1 MSISAIKYPSINAKL
16 KGMYA
21 KRLKDDDLQDLAKQ
35 NNLKSAVAILKN
47 KSSSLNVLSE
57 DADREQIEKVLNGE
71 IIYDIEKIVKYLDK
85 NDTQIFNLLI
95 SKYEIRCIKKAIK
108 LLYSKNEYD
117 ENIKIWT
124 NTIFTDLKGLESI
137 KSIDEF
143 FKIINNTKYKK
154 ILKKYF
160 ENKDTEY
167 SIFEI
172 ENELDKMYLK
182 SIYNSAGNNK
192 NLKKM
197 IGAKIDFTN
206 FNSSDRLEKETY
218 QESDGIKIDKDK
230 INNKVLKFENDDGE
244 LCFTYLDDDG
254 SYFDEIVSGAWY
266 DENGAPLAKMPPL
279 NLWRKGHL
287 WTGDLNDF
295 HFVNPKGFTMD
306 QLKRTNPSDDMEGDL
321 YAIILKNITK
331 EQGDDN
337 MIYYGEDYYTGEEV
351 MFRGKYSKIL
361 NGDNVLI
368 IGQFIGL
375 TEDDSPELD
384 VWRVELC
391 NDRF

>member
-1 MSISAIKYPSINAKL
+1 MPISAIKYPSINAKL

-21 KRLKDDDLQDLAKQ
+21 KRLKNDDLQDLAKQ

-47 KSSSLNVLSE
+47 KSSSLKVLSE
-57 DADREQIEKVLNGE
+57 DADREEIEKVLNGE

-95 SKYEIRCIKKAIK
+95 SKYEIRCIKRAIK

-143 FKIINNTKYKK
+143 LKIINNTKYKK

-206 FNSSDRLEKETY
+206 ILWIYRMKKYYNFSEDKIEKSIIDINYALKKNQILSLVKAKNIEELNEILKKTVYSNIATDDIYELECNMKKY
-218 QESDGIKIDKDK
+218 LHGLYIKNFKSNLLSINCIYSYLNLVELENKDIISIIEAVRYGIDKEK
-230 INNKVLKFENDDGE
+230 LLKKLIN
-244 LCFTYLDDDG
+244 
-254 SYFDEIVSGAWY
+254 
-266 DENGAPLAKMPPL
+266 
-279 NLWRKGHL
+279 
-287 WTGDLNDF
+287 
-295 HFVNPKGFTMD
+295 
-306 QLKRTNPSDDMEGDL
+306 
-321 YAIILKNITK
+321 
-331 EQGDDN
+331 
-337 MIYYGEDYYTGEEV
+337 
-351 MFRGKYSKIL
+351 
-361 NGDNVLI
+361 
-368 IGQFIGL
+368 
-375 TEDDSPELD
+375 
-384 VWRVELC
+384 
-391 NDRF
+391 

>member
-1 MSISAIKYPSINAKL
+1 MPISAIKYPSINAKL

-21 KRLKDDDLQDLAKQ
+21 KRLKNDDLQDLAKQ

-47 KSSSLNVLSE
+47 KSSSLKVLSE
-57 DADREQIEKVLNGE
+57 DADREEIEKVLNGE

-95 SKYEIRCIKKAIK
+95 SKYEIRCIKRAIK

-117 ENIKIWT
+117 ENIKIVT

-143 FKIINNTKYKK
+143 LKIINNKKYKK

-206 FNSSDRLEKETY
+206 ILWIYRMKKYYNFSEDKIEKSIIDINYALKKNQILLLVKAKNIEELNEILKKTVYSNIATDDIYELECNMKKY
-218 QESDGIKIDKDK
+218 LHGLYIKNFKSNLLSINCIYSYLNLVELENKDIISIIEAVRYGIDKEK
-230 INNKVLKFENDDGE
+230 LLKKLIN
-244 LCFTYLDDDG
+244 
-254 SYFDEIVSGAWY
+254 
-266 DENGAPLAKMPPL
+266 
-279 NLWRKGHL
+279 
-287 WTGDLNDF
+287 
-295 HFVNPKGFTMD
+295 
-306 QLKRTNPSDDMEGDL
+306 
-321 YAIILKNITK
+321 
-331 EQGDDN
+331 
-337 MIYYGEDYYTGEEV
+337 
-351 MFRGKYSKIL
+351 
-361 NGDNVLI
+361 
-368 IGQFIGL
+368 
-375 TEDDSPELD
+375 
-384 VWRVELC
+384 
-391 NDRF
+391 

>member
-21 KRLKDDDLQDLAKQ
+21 KRLKNDDLQDLAKQ

-57 DADREQIEKVLNGE
+57 DAGREQIEKVLNGE

-95 SKYEIRCIKKAIK
+95 SKYEIRCIKRAIK

-124 NTIFTDLKGLESI
+124 NTIFTDLKGLENI

-160 ENKDTEY
+160 VNKDTEY

-206 FNSSDRLEKETY
+206 ILWIYRMKKYYNFSEDKIEKSIIDINYALKKNQILLLVKAKNIEELNEILKKTVYSNIATDDIYELECNMKKY
-218 QESDGIKIDKDK
+218 LHGLYIKNFKSNLLSINCIYSYLNLVELENKDIISIIEAVRYGIDKEK
-230 INNKVLKFENDDGE
+230 LLKKLIN
-244 LCFTYLDDDG
+244 
-254 SYFDEIVSGAWY
+254 
-266 DENGAPLAKMPPL
+266 
-279 NLWRKGHL
+279 
-287 WTGDLNDF
+287 
-295 HFVNPKGFTMD
+295 
-306 QLKRTNPSDDMEGDL
+306 
-321 YAIILKNITK
+321 
-331 EQGDDN
+331 
-337 MIYYGEDYYTGEEV
+337 
-351 MFRGKYSKIL
+351 
-361 NGDNVLI
+361 
-368 IGQFIGL
+368 
-375 TEDDSPELD
+375 
-384 VWRVELC
+384 
-391 NDRF
+391 

>member
-21 KRLKDDDLQDLAKQ
+21 KRLKNDDLQDLAKQ

-47 KSSSLNVLSE
+47 KSSSLKVLSE
-57 DADREQIEKVLNGE
+57 DADREEIEKVLNGE

-95 SKYEIRCIKKAIK
+95 SKYEIRCIKRAIK

-143 FKIINNTKYKK
+143 LKIINNTKYKK

-206 FNSSDRLEKETY
+206 ILWIYRMKKYYNFS
-218 QESDGIKIDKDK
+218 KDK
-230 INNKVLKFENDDGE
+230 IEKSIIDINYAIKKNQILLLVKAKNIEELNEILKKTVYSNIATDDIYE
-244 LCFTYLDDDG
+244 LECNMKKYLHG
-254 SYFDEIVSGAWY
+254 LYIKNFKSNLLSINCIYSY
-266 DENGAPLAKMPPL
+266 L
-279 NLWRKGHL
+279 NL
-287 WTGDLNDF
+287 
-295 HFVNPKGFTMD
+295 
-306 QLKRTNPSDDMEGDL
+306 
-321 YAIILKNITK
+321 
-331 EQGDDN
+331 
-337 MIYYGEDYYTGEEV
+337 
-351 MFRGKYSKIL
+351 
-361 NGDNVLI
+361 
-368 IGQFIGL
+368 
-375 TEDDSPELD
+375 
-384 VWRVELC
+384 VELE
-391 NDRF
+391 NKDIISIIEAVRYGIDKEKLLKKLIN

>member
-16 KGMYA
+16 KGMYS
-21 KRLKDDDLQDLAKQ
+21 KRLKNDDLQDLAKQ

-95 SKYEIRCIKKAIK
+95 SKYEIRCIKRAIK

-124 NTIFTDLKGLESI
+124 NTIFTDLKGLENI

-143 FKIINNTKYKK
+143 LKIINKTKYKK

-192 NLKKM
+192 NLKEM

-206 FNSSDRLEKETY
+206 ILWIYRMKKYYNFSEDKIEKSIIDINYALKKNQILLLVKAKNIEELNEILKKTVYSNIATDDIYELECNMKKY
-218 QESDGIKIDKDK
+218 LHGLYIKNFKSNLLSINCIYSYLNLVELENKDIISIIEAVRYGIDKEK
-230 INNKVLKFENDDGE
+230 LLKKLIN
-244 LCFTYLDDDG
+244 
-254 SYFDEIVSGAWY
+254 
-266 DENGAPLAKMPPL
+266 
-279 NLWRKGHL
+279 
-287 WTGDLNDF
+287 
-295 HFVNPKGFTMD
+295 
-306 QLKRTNPSDDMEGDL
+306 
-321 YAIILKNITK
+321 
-331 EQGDDN
+331 
-337 MIYYGEDYYTGEEV
+337 
-351 MFRGKYSKIL
+351 
-361 NGDNVLI
+361 
-368 IGQFIGL
+368 
-375 TEDDSPELD
+375 
-384 VWRVELC
+384 
-391 NDRF
+391 

>member
-1 MSISAIKYPSINAKL
+1 MPISAIKYPSINAKL

-21 KRLKDDDLQDLAKQ
+21 KRLKNDDLQDLAKQ

-95 SKYEIRCIKKAIK
+95 SKYEIRCIKRAIK

-143 FKIINNTKYKK
+143 LKIINNTKYKK

-206 FNSSDRLEKETY
+206 ILWIYRMKKYYNFS
-218 QESDGIKIDKDK
+218 KDK
-230 INNKVLKFENDDGE
+230 IEKSIIDINYAIKKNQILLLVKAKNIEELNEILKKTVYSNIATDDIYE
-244 LCFTYLDDDG
+244 LECNMKKYLHG
-254 SYFDEIVSGAWY
+254 LYIKNFKSNLLSINCIYSY
-266 DENGAPLAKMPPL
+266 L
-279 NLWRKGHL
+279 NL
-287 WTGDLNDF
+287 
-295 HFVNPKGFTMD
+295 
-306 QLKRTNPSDDMEGDL
+306 
-321 YAIILKNITK
+321 
-331 EQGDDN
+331 
-337 MIYYGEDYYTGEEV
+337 
-351 MFRGKYSKIL
+351 
-361 NGDNVLI
+361 
-368 IGQFIGL
+368 
-375 TEDDSPELD
+375 
-384 VWRVELC
+384 VELE
-391 NDRF
+391 NKDIISIIEAVRYGIDKEKLLKKLIN

>member
-1 MSISAIKYPSINAKL
+1 MSVSAIKYPSINAKL

-47 KSSSLNVLSE
+47 KSSSLKVLSE

-143 FKIINNTKYKK
+143 IKIINNTKYKK

-167 SIFEI
+167 SIFDI

-206 FNSSDRLEKETY
+206 ISWIYRMKKYYNFSEDKIEKSIIDINYALKKNQILSLVKAKNIEELNEILKKTVYSNIATDDIYELECNMKKY
-218 QESDGIKIDKDK
+218 LHGLYIKNFKSNLLSINCIYSYLNLVELENKDIISIIEAVRYGIDKEK
-230 INNKVLKFENDDGE
+230 LLKKLIN
-244 LCFTYLDDDG
+244 
-254 SYFDEIVSGAWY
+254 
-266 DENGAPLAKMPPL
+266 
-279 NLWRKGHL
+279 
-287 WTGDLNDF
+287 
-295 HFVNPKGFTMD
+295 
-306 QLKRTNPSDDMEGDL
+306 
-321 YAIILKNITK
+321 
-331 EQGDDN
+331 
-337 MIYYGEDYYTGEEV
+337 
-351 MFRGKYSKIL
+351 
-361 NGDNVLI
+361 
-368 IGQFIGL
+368 
-375 TEDDSPELD
+375 
-384 VWRVELC
+384 
-391 NDRF
+391 

>member
-21 KRLKDDDLQDLAKQ
+21 KRLKNDDLQDLAKQ

-57 DADREQIEKVLNGE
+57 DAGREQIEKVLNGE

-95 SKYEIRCIKKAIK
+95 SKYEIRCIKRAIK

-124 NTIFTDLKGLESI
+124 NTIFTDLKGLENI

-160 ENKDTEY
+160 VNKDTEY

-206 FNSSDRLEKETY
+206 ILWIYRMKKYYNFSEDKIEKSIIDINYALKKNQILSLVKAKNIEELNEILKKTVYSNIATDDIYELECNMKKY
-218 QESDGIKIDKDK
+218 LHGLYIKNFKSNLLSINCIYSYLNLVELENKDIISIIEAVRYGIDKEK
-230 INNKVLKFENDDGE
+230 LLKKLIN
-244 LCFTYLDDDG
+244 
-254 SYFDEIVSGAWY
+254 
-266 DENGAPLAKMPPL
+266 
-279 NLWRKGHL
+279 
-287 WTGDLNDF
+287 
-295 HFVNPKGFTMD
+295 
-306 QLKRTNPSDDMEGDL
+306 
-321 YAIILKNITK
+321 
-331 EQGDDN
+331 
-337 MIYYGEDYYTGEEV
+337 
-351 MFRGKYSKIL
+351 
-361 NGDNVLI
+361 
-368 IGQFIGL
+368 
-375 TEDDSPELD
+375 
-384 VWRVELC
+384 
-391 NDRF
+391 

>member
-21 KRLKDDDLQDLAKQ
+21 KRLKNDDLQDLAKQ

-95 SKYEIRCIKKAIK
+95 SKYEIRCIKRAIK

-143 FKIINNTKYKK
+143 LKIINNTKYKK

-160 ENKDTEY
+160 VNKDTEY

-206 FNSSDRLEKETY
+206 ILWIYRMKKYYNFSEDKIEKSIIDINYALKRNQILSLVKAKNIEELNEILKKTVYSNIATDDIYELECNMKKY
-218 QESDGIKIDKDK
+218 LHGLYIKNFKSNLLSINCIYSYLNLVELENKDIISIIEAVRYGIDKEK
-230 INNKVLKFENDDGE
+230 LLKKLIN
-244 LCFTYLDDDG
+244 
-254 SYFDEIVSGAWY
+254 
-266 DENGAPLAKMPPL
+266 
-279 NLWRKGHL
+279 
-287 WTGDLNDF
+287 
-295 HFVNPKGFTMD
+295 
-306 QLKRTNPSDDMEGDL
+306 
-321 YAIILKNITK
+321 
-331 EQGDDN
+331 
-337 MIYYGEDYYTGEEV
+337 
-351 MFRGKYSKIL
+351 
-361 NGDNVLI
+361 
-368 IGQFIGL
+368 
-375 TEDDSPELD
+375 
-384 VWRVELC
+384 
-391 NDRF
+391 

>member
-16 KGMYA
+16 KGMYS
-21 KRLKDDDLQDLAKQ
+21 KRLKNDDLQDLAKQ

-95 SKYEIRCIKKAIK
+95 SKYEIRCIKRAIK
-108 LLYSKNEYD
+108 LLYSKNESD

-143 FKIINNTKYKK
+143 LKIINNTKYKK

-160 ENKDTEY
+160 ENKNTEY

-206 FNSSDRLEKETY
+206 ILWIYRMKKYYNFSEDKIEKSIIDINYALKKNQILLLVKAKNIEELNEILKKTVYSNISTDDIYELECNMKKY
-218 QESDGIKIDKDK
+218 LHGLYIKNFKSNLLSINCIYSYLNLVEHENKDIISIIEAVRYGIDKEK
-230 INNKVLKFENDDGE
+230 LLKKLIN
-244 LCFTYLDDDG
+244 
-254 SYFDEIVSGAWY
+254 
-266 DENGAPLAKMPPL
+266 
-279 NLWRKGHL
+279 
-287 WTGDLNDF
+287 
-295 HFVNPKGFTMD
+295 
-306 QLKRTNPSDDMEGDL
+306 
-321 YAIILKNITK
+321 
-331 EQGDDN
+331 
-337 MIYYGEDYYTGEEV
+337 
-351 MFRGKYSKIL
+351 
-361 NGDNVLI
+361 
-368 IGQFIGL
+368 
-375 TEDDSPELD
+375 
-384 VWRVELC
+384 
-391 NDRF
+391 

>member
-1 MSISAIKYPSINAKL
+1 M
-16 KGMYA
+16 
-21 KRLKDDDLQDLAKQ
+21 QDLAKQ

-143 FKIINNTKYKK
+143 LKIINNTKYKK

-206 FNSSDRLEKETY
+206 ILWIYRMKKYYNFSEDKIEKSIIDINYALKKNQILLLVKAKNIEELNEILKKTVYSNIATDDIYELECNMKNY
-218 QESDGIKIDKDK
+218 LHGLYIKNFKSNLLSINCIYSYLNLVELENKDIISIIEAVRYGIDKEK
-230 INNKVLKFENDDGE
+230 LLKKLIN
-244 LCFTYLDDDG
+244 
-254 SYFDEIVSGAWY
+254 
-266 DENGAPLAKMPPL
+266 
-279 NLWRKGHL
+279 
-287 WTGDLNDF
+287 
-295 HFVNPKGFTMD
+295 
-306 QLKRTNPSDDMEGDL
+306 
-321 YAIILKNITK
+321 
-331 EQGDDN
+331 
-337 MIYYGEDYYTGEEV
+337 
-351 MFRGKYSKIL
+351 
-361 NGDNVLI
+361 
-368 IGQFIGL
+368 
-375 TEDDSPELD
+375 
-384 VWRVELC
+384 
-391 NDRF
+391 

>member
-16 KGMYA
+16 KGMYS
-21 KRLKDDDLQDLAKQ
+21 KRLKNDDLQDLAKQ

-95 SKYEIRCIKKAIK
+95 SKYEIRCIKRAIK

-143 FKIINNTKYKK
+143 LKIINNTKYKK

-206 FNSSDRLEKETY
+206 ILWIYRMKKYYNFSEDKIEKSIIDINYALKKNQILSLVKAKNIEELNEILKKTVYSNISTDDIYELECNMKKY
-218 QESDGIKIDKDK
+218 LHGLYIKNFKSNLLSINCIYSYLNLVELENKDIISIIEAVRYGIDKEK
-230 INNKVLKFENDDGE
+230 LLKKLIN
-244 LCFTYLDDDG
+244 
-254 SYFDEIVSGAWY
+254 
-266 DENGAPLAKMPPL
+266 
-279 NLWRKGHL
+279 
-287 WTGDLNDF
+287 
-295 HFVNPKGFTMD
+295 
-306 QLKRTNPSDDMEGDL
+306 
-321 YAIILKNITK
+321 
-331 EQGDDN
+331 
-337 MIYYGEDYYTGEEV
+337 
-351 MFRGKYSKIL
+351 
-361 NGDNVLI
+361 
-368 IGQFIGL
+368 
-375 TEDDSPELD
+375 
-384 VWRVELC
+384 
-391 NDRF
+391 

>member
-21 KRLKDDDLQDLAKQ
+21 KRLKNDDLQDLAKQ

-95 SKYEIRCIKKAIK
+95 SKYEIRCIKRAIK

-124 NTIFTDLKGLESI
+124 NTIFTDLKGLENI

-160 ENKDTEY
+160 VNKDTEY

-206 FNSSDRLEKETY
+206 ILWIYRMKKYYNFSEDKIEKSIIDINYALKKNQILLLVKVKNIEELNEILKKTVYSNIATDDIYELECNMKKY
-218 QESDGIKIDKDK
+218 LHGLYIKNFKSNLLSINCIYSYLNLVELENKDIISIIEAVRYGIDKEK
-230 INNKVLKFENDDGE
+230 LLKKLIN
-244 LCFTYLDDDG
+244 
-254 SYFDEIVSGAWY
+254 
-266 DENGAPLAKMPPL
+266 
-279 NLWRKGHL
+279 
-287 WTGDLNDF
+287 
-295 HFVNPKGFTMD
+295 
-306 QLKRTNPSDDMEGDL
+306 
-321 YAIILKNITK
+321 
-331 EQGDDN
+331 
-337 MIYYGEDYYTGEEV
+337 
-351 MFRGKYSKIL
+351 
-361 NGDNVLI
+361 
-368 IGQFIGL
+368 
-375 TEDDSPELD
+375 
-384 VWRVELC
+384 
-391 NDRF
+391 

>member
-21 KRLKDDDLQDLAKQ
+21 KRLKNDDLQDLAKQ

-95 SKYEIRCIKKAIK
+95 SKYEIRCIKRAIK

-143 FKIINNTKYKK
+143 LKIINNTKYKK

-206 FNSSDRLEKETY
+206 ILWIYRMKKYYNFSEDKIEKSIIDINYALKKNQILSLVKAKNIEELNEILKKTVYSNISTDDIYELECNMKKY
-218 QESDGIKIDKDK
+218 LHGLYIKNFKSNLLSINCIYSYLNLVELENKDIISIIEAVRYGIDKEK
-230 INNKVLKFENDDGE
+230 LLKKLIN
-244 LCFTYLDDDG
+244 
-254 SYFDEIVSGAWY
+254 
-266 DENGAPLAKMPPL
+266 
-279 NLWRKGHL
+279 
-287 WTGDLNDF
+287 
-295 HFVNPKGFTMD
+295 
-306 QLKRTNPSDDMEGDL
+306 
-321 YAIILKNITK
+321 
-331 EQGDDN
+331 
-337 MIYYGEDYYTGEEV
+337 
-351 MFRGKYSKIL
+351 
-361 NGDNVLI
+361 
-368 IGQFIGL
+368 
-375 TEDDSPELD
+375 
-384 VWRVELC
+384 
-391 NDRF
+391 

>member
-1 MSISAIKYPSINAKL
+1 MPISAIKYPSINAKL

-21 KRLKDDDLQDLAKQ
+21 KRLKNDDLQDLAKQ

-47 KSSSLNVLSE
+47 KSSSLKVLSE
-57 DADREQIEKVLNGE
+57 DADREEIEKVLNGE

-95 SKYEIRCIKKAIK
+95 SKYEIRCIKRAIK

-143 FKIINNTKYKK
+143 LKIINNTKYKK

-206 FNSSDRLEKETY
+206 ILWIYRMKKYYNFSEDKIEKSIIDINYAIKKNQILLLVKAKNIEELNEILKKTVYSNIATDDIYELECNMKKY
-218 QESDGIKIDKDK
+218 LHGLYIKNFKSNLLSINCIYSYLNLVELENKDIISIIEAVRYGIDKEK
-230 INNKVLKFENDDGE
+230 LLKKLIN
-244 LCFTYLDDDG
+244 
-254 SYFDEIVSGAWY
+254 
-266 DENGAPLAKMPPL
+266 
-279 NLWRKGHL
+279 
-287 WTGDLNDF
+287 
-295 HFVNPKGFTMD
+295 
-306 QLKRTNPSDDMEGDL
+306 
-321 YAIILKNITK
+321 
-331 EQGDDN
+331 
-337 MIYYGEDYYTGEEV
+337 
-351 MFRGKYSKIL
+351 
-361 NGDNVLI
+361 
-368 IGQFIGL
+368 
-375 TEDDSPELD
+375 
-384 VWRVELC
+384 
-391 NDRF
+391 

>member
-21 KRLKDDDLQDLAKQ
+21 KRLKNDDLQDLAKQ

-47 KSSSLNVLSE
+47 KSSSLKVLSE
-57 DADREQIEKVLNGE
+57 DADREEIEKVLNGE

-95 SKYEIRCIKKAIK
+95 SKYEIRCIKRAIK

-143 FKIINNTKYKK
+143 LKIINNTKYKK

-160 ENKDTEY
+160 VNKDTEY

-182 SIYNSAGNNK
+182 SIYNSTGNNK

-206 FNSSDRLEKETY
+206 ILWIYRMKKYYNFSEDKIEKSIIDINYALKKNQILSLVKAKNIEELNEILKKTVYSNISTDDIYELECNMKKY
-218 QESDGIKIDKDK
+218 LHGLYIKNFKSNLLSINCIYSYLNLVELENKDIISIIEAVRYGIDKEK
-230 INNKVLKFENDDGE
+230 LLKKLIN
-244 LCFTYLDDDG
+244 
-254 SYFDEIVSGAWY
+254 
-266 DENGAPLAKMPPL
+266 
-279 NLWRKGHL
+279 
-287 WTGDLNDF
+287 
-295 HFVNPKGFTMD
+295 
-306 QLKRTNPSDDMEGDL
+306 
-321 YAIILKNITK
+321 
-331 EQGDDN
+331 
-337 MIYYGEDYYTGEEV
+337 
-351 MFRGKYSKIL
+351 
-361 NGDNVLI
+361 
-368 IGQFIGL
+368 
-375 TEDDSPELD
+375 
-384 VWRVELC
+384 
-391 NDRF
+391 

>member
-21 KRLKDDDLQDLAKQ
+21 KRLKNDDLQDLAKQ

-57 DADREQIEKVLNGE
+57 DSDREQIEKVLNGE

-95 SKYEIRCIKKAIK
+95 SKYEIRCIKRAIK

-137 KSIDEF
+137 KNIDEF

-172 ENELDKMYLK
+172 ENELDKIYLK

-206 FNSSDRLEKETY
+206 ILWIYRMKKYYNFSE
-218 QESDGIKIDKDK
+218 DK
-230 INNKVLKFENDDGE
+230 IEKSIIDINYALKKNQILLLVKAKNIEE
-244 LCFTYLDDDG
+244 LN
-254 SYFDEIVSGAWY
+254 EI
-266 DENGAPLAKMPPL
+266 
-279 NLWRKGHL
+279 
-287 WTGDLNDF
+287 
-295 HFVNPKGFTMD
+295 
-306 QLKRTNPSDDMEGDL
+306 LKRTVYSNIATDDIYELECNMKKYLHGL
-321 YAIILKNITK
+321 YIKNFKSNLLSI
-331 EQGDDN
+331 N
-337 MIYYGEDYYTGEEV
+337 CIYSY
-351 MFRGKYSKIL
+351 L
-361 NGDNVLI
+361 NL
-368 IGQFIGL
+368 
-375 TEDDSPELD
+375 
-384 VWRVELC
+384 VELE
-391 NDRF
+391 NKDIISIIEAVRYGIDKEKLLKKLIN

>member
-16 KGMYA
+16 KGMYS
-21 KRLKDDDLQDLAKQ
+21 KRLKNDDLQDLAKQ

-57 DADREQIEKVLNGE
+57 DADRKQIEKVLNGE

-95 SKYEIRCIKKAIK
+95 SKYEIRCIKRAIK

-143 FKIINNTKYKK
+143 LKIINNTKYKK

-160 ENKDTEY
+160 ENKNTEY

-206 FNSSDRLEKETY
+206 ILWIYRMKKYYNFSEDKIEKSIIDINYALKKNQILSLVKAKNIEELNEILKKTVYSNISTDDIYELECNMKKY
-218 QESDGIKIDKDK
+218 LHGLYIKNFKSNLLSINCIYSYLNLVELENKDIISIIEAVRYGIDKEK
-230 INNKVLKFENDDGE
+230 LLKKLIN
-244 LCFTYLDDDG
+244 
-254 SYFDEIVSGAWY
+254 
-266 DENGAPLAKMPPL
+266 
-279 NLWRKGHL
+279 
-287 WTGDLNDF
+287 
-295 HFVNPKGFTMD
+295 
-306 QLKRTNPSDDMEGDL
+306 
-321 YAIILKNITK
+321 
-331 EQGDDN
+331 
-337 MIYYGEDYYTGEEV
+337 
-351 MFRGKYSKIL
+351 
-361 NGDNVLI
+361 
-368 IGQFIGL
+368 
-375 TEDDSPELD
+375 
-384 VWRVELC
+384 
-391 NDRF
+391 

>member
-1 MSISAIKYPSINAKL
+1 M
-16 KGMYA
+16 
-21 KRLKDDDLQDLAKQ
+21 
-35 NNLKSAVAILKN
+35 
-47 KSSSLNVLSE
+47 
-57 DADREQIEKVLNGE
+57 
-71 IIYDIEKIVKYLDK
+71 KYLDK

-143 FKIINNTKYKK
+143 LKIINNTKYKK

-206 FNSSDRLEKETY
+206 ILWIYRMKKYYNFSEDKIEKSIIDINYALKKNQILLLVKAKNIEELNEILKKTVYSNIATDDIYELECNMKKY
-218 QESDGIKIDKDK
+218 LHGLYIKNFKSNLLSINCIYSYLNLVELENKDIISIIEAVRYGIDKEK
-230 INNKVLKFENDDGE
+230 LLKKLIN
-244 LCFTYLDDDG
+244 
-254 SYFDEIVSGAWY
+254 
-266 DENGAPLAKMPPL
+266 
-279 NLWRKGHL
+279 
-287 WTGDLNDF
+287 
-295 HFVNPKGFTMD
+295 
-306 QLKRTNPSDDMEGDL
+306 
-321 YAIILKNITK
+321 
-331 EQGDDN
+331 
-337 MIYYGEDYYTGEEV
+337 
-351 MFRGKYSKIL
+351 
-361 NGDNVLI
+361 
-368 IGQFIGL
+368 
-375 TEDDSPELD
+375 
-384 VWRVELC
+384 
-391 NDRF
+391 

>member
-57 DADREQIEKVLNGE
+57 VADREQIEKVLNGE

-143 FKIINNTKYKK
+143 LKIINNTKYKK

-182 SIYNSAGNNK
+182 SIYNPAGNNK

-206 FNSSDRLEKETY
+206 ILWIYRMKKYYNFSEDKIEKSIIDINYALKKNQILLLVKAKNIEELNEILKKTVYSNIATDDIYELECNMKKY
-218 QESDGIKIDKDK
+218 LHGLYIKNFKSNLLSINCIYSYLNLVELENKDIISIIEAVRYGIDKEK
-230 INNKVLKFENDDGE
+230 LLKKLIN
-244 LCFTYLDDDG
+244 
-254 SYFDEIVSGAWY
+254 
-266 DENGAPLAKMPPL
+266 
-279 NLWRKGHL
+279 
-287 WTGDLNDF
+287 
-295 HFVNPKGFTMD
+295 
-306 QLKRTNPSDDMEGDL
+306 
-321 YAIILKNITK
+321 
-331 EQGDDN
+331 
-337 MIYYGEDYYTGEEV
+337 
-351 MFRGKYSKIL
+351 
-361 NGDNVLI
+361 
-368 IGQFIGL
+368 
-375 TEDDSPELD
+375 
-384 VWRVELC
+384 
-391 NDRF
+391 

>member
-21 KRLKDDDLQDLAKQ
+21 KRLKNDDLQDLAKQ

-95 SKYEIRCIKKAIK
+95 SKYEIRCIKRAIK

-160 ENKDTEY
+160 VNKDTEY

-206 FNSSDRLEKETY
+206 ILWIYRMKKYYNFSEDKIEKSIIDINYALKKNQILSLVKAKNIEELNEILKKTVYSNIATDDIYELECNMKKY
-218 QESDGIKIDKDK
+218 LHGLYIKNFKSNLLSINCIYSYLNLVELENKDIISIIEAVRYGIDKEK
-230 INNKVLKFENDDGE
+230 LLKKLIN
-244 LCFTYLDDDG
+244 
-254 SYFDEIVSGAWY
+254 
-266 DENGAPLAKMPPL
+266 
-279 NLWRKGHL
+279 
-287 WTGDLNDF
+287 
-295 HFVNPKGFTMD
+295 
-306 QLKRTNPSDDMEGDL
+306 
-321 YAIILKNITK
+321 
-331 EQGDDN
+331 
-337 MIYYGEDYYTGEEV
+337 
-351 MFRGKYSKIL
+351 
-361 NGDNVLI
+361 
-368 IGQFIGL
+368 
-375 TEDDSPELD
+375 
-384 VWRVELC
+384 
-391 NDRF
+391 

>member
-21 KRLKDDDLQDLAKQ
+21 KRLKNDDLQDLAKQ

-95 SKYEIRCIKKAIK
+95 SKYEIRCIKMAIK

-206 FNSSDRLEKETY
+206 ILWIYRMKKYYNFSEDKIEKSIIDINYALKKNQILSLVKAKNIEELNEILKKTVYSNIATDDIYELECNMKKY
-218 QESDGIKIDKDK
+218 LHGLYIKNFKSNLLSINCIYSYLNLVELENKDIISIIEAVRYGIDKEK
-230 INNKVLKFENDDGE
+230 LLKKLIN
-244 LCFTYLDDDG
+244 
-254 SYFDEIVSGAWY
+254 
-266 DENGAPLAKMPPL
+266 
-279 NLWRKGHL
+279 
-287 WTGDLNDF
+287 
-295 HFVNPKGFTMD
+295 
-306 QLKRTNPSDDMEGDL
+306 
-321 YAIILKNITK
+321 
-331 EQGDDN
+331 
-337 MIYYGEDYYTGEEV
+337 
-351 MFRGKYSKIL
+351 
-361 NGDNVLI
+361 
-368 IGQFIGL
+368 
-375 TEDDSPELD
+375 
-384 VWRVELC
+384 
-391 NDRF
+391 

>member
-16 KGMYA
+16 KGMYS
-21 KRLKDDDLQDLAKQ
+21 KRLKNDDLQDLAKQ

-95 SKYEIRCIKKAIK
+95 SKYEIRCIKRAIK
-108 LLYSKNEYD
+108 LLYSKNESD

-143 FKIINNTKYKK
+143 LKIINNTKYKK

-160 ENKDTEY
+160 ENKNTEY

-206 FNSSDRLEKETY
+206 ILWIYRMKKYYNFSEDKIEKSIIDINYALKKNQILSLVKAKNIEELNEILKKTVYSNISTDDIYELECNMKKY
-218 QESDGIKIDKDK
+218 LHGLYIKNFKSNLLSINCIYSYLNLVELENKDVISIIEAVRYGIDKEK
-230 INNKVLKFENDDGE
+230 LLKKLIN
-244 LCFTYLDDDG
+244 
-254 SYFDEIVSGAWY
+254 
-266 DENGAPLAKMPPL
+266 
-279 NLWRKGHL
+279 
-287 WTGDLNDF
+287 
-295 HFVNPKGFTMD
+295 
-306 QLKRTNPSDDMEGDL
+306 
-321 YAIILKNITK
+321 
-331 EQGDDN
+331 
-337 MIYYGEDYYTGEEV
+337 
-351 MFRGKYSKIL
+351 
-361 NGDNVLI
+361 
-368 IGQFIGL
+368 
-375 TEDDSPELD
+375 
-384 VWRVELC
+384 
-391 NDRF
+391 

>member
-21 KRLKDDDLQDLAKQ
+21 KRLKNDDLQDLAKQ

-95 SKYEIRCIKKAIK
+95 SKYEIRCIKRAIK

-137 KSIDEF
+137 KNIDEF
-143 FKIINNTKYKK
+143 LKIINNTKYKK

-160 ENKDTEY
+160 KNKDTEY

-206 FNSSDRLEKETY
+206 ILWIYRMKKYYNFSEDKIEKSIIDINYALKKNQILLLVKAKNIEELNEILKKTVYSNIATDDIYELECNMKKY
-218 QESDGIKIDKDK
+218 LHGLYIKNFKSNLLSINCIYSYLNLVELENKDIISIIEAVRYGIDKEK
-230 INNKVLKFENDDGE
+230 LLKKLIN
-244 LCFTYLDDDG
+244 
-254 SYFDEIVSGAWY
+254 
-266 DENGAPLAKMPPL
+266 
-279 NLWRKGHL
+279 
-287 WTGDLNDF
+287 
-295 HFVNPKGFTMD
+295 
-306 QLKRTNPSDDMEGDL
+306 
-321 YAIILKNITK
+321 
-331 EQGDDN
+331 
-337 MIYYGEDYYTGEEV
+337 
-351 MFRGKYSKIL
+351 
-361 NGDNVLI
+361 
-368 IGQFIGL
+368 
-375 TEDDSPELD
+375 
-384 VWRVELC
+384 
-391 NDRF
+391 

>member
-16 KGMYA
+16 KGMYS
-21 KRLKDDDLQDLAKQ
+21 KRLKNDDLQDLAKQ

-95 SKYEIRCIKKAIK
+95 SKYEIRCIKRAIK

-143 FKIINNTKYKK
+143 LKIINNTKYKK

-160 ENKDTEY
+160 ENKNTEY

-206 FNSSDRLEKETY
+206 ILWIYRMKKYYNFSEYKIEKSIIDINYALKKNQILSLVKAKNIEELNEILKKTVYSNISTDDIYELECNMKKY
-218 QESDGIKIDKDK
+218 LHGLYIKNFKSNLLSINCIYSYLNLVELENKDIISIIEAVRYGIDKEK
-230 INNKVLKFENDDGE
+230 LLKKLIN
-244 LCFTYLDDDG
+244 
-254 SYFDEIVSGAWY
+254 
-266 DENGAPLAKMPPL
+266 
-279 NLWRKGHL
+279 
-287 WTGDLNDF
+287 
-295 HFVNPKGFTMD
+295 
-306 QLKRTNPSDDMEGDL
+306 
-321 YAIILKNITK
+321 
-331 EQGDDN
+331 
-337 MIYYGEDYYTGEEV
+337 
-351 MFRGKYSKIL
+351 
-361 NGDNVLI
+361 
-368 IGQFIGL
+368 
-375 TEDDSPELD
+375 
-384 VWRVELC
+384 
-391 NDRF
+391 

>member
-21 KRLKDDDLQDLAKQ
+21 KRLKDADLQDLAKQ

-143 FKIINNTKYKK
+143 LKIINNTKYKK

-206 FNSSDRLEKETY
+206 ILWIYRMKKYYNFSEDKIEKSIIDINYALKKNQILLLVKAKNIEELNEILKKTVYSNIATDDIYELECNMKKY
-218 QESDGIKIDKDK
+218 LHGLYIKNFKSNLLSINCIYSYLNLVELENKDIISIIEAVRYGIDKEK
-230 INNKVLKFENDDGE
+230 LLKKLIN
-244 LCFTYLDDDG
+244 
-254 SYFDEIVSGAWY
+254 
-266 DENGAPLAKMPPL
+266 
-279 NLWRKGHL
+279 
-287 WTGDLNDF
+287 
-295 HFVNPKGFTMD
+295 
-306 QLKRTNPSDDMEGDL
+306 
-321 YAIILKNITK
+321 
-331 EQGDDN
+331 
-337 MIYYGEDYYTGEEV
+337 
-351 MFRGKYSKIL
+351 
-361 NGDNVLI
+361 
-368 IGQFIGL
+368 
-375 TEDDSPELD
+375 
-384 VWRVELC
+384 
-391 NDRF
+391 

>member
-21 KRLKDDDLQDLAKQ
+21 KRLKNDDLQDLAKQ

-95 SKYEIRCIKKAIK
+95 SKYEIRCIKRAIK

-206 FNSSDRLEKETY
+206 ILWIYRMKKYYNFSEDKIEKSIIDINYALKKNQILSLVKAKNIEELNEILKKTVYSNIATDDIYELECNMKKY
-218 QESDGIKIDKDK
+218 LHGLYIKNFKSNLLSINCIYSYLNLVELENKDIISIIEAVRYGIDKEK
-230 INNKVLKFENDDGE
+230 LLKKLIN
-244 LCFTYLDDDG
+244 
-254 SYFDEIVSGAWY
+254 
-266 DENGAPLAKMPPL
+266 
-279 NLWRKGHL
+279 
-287 WTGDLNDF
+287 
-295 HFVNPKGFTMD
+295 
-306 QLKRTNPSDDMEGDL
+306 
-321 YAIILKNITK
+321 
-331 EQGDDN
+331 
-337 MIYYGEDYYTGEEV
+337 
-351 MFRGKYSKIL
+351 
-361 NGDNVLI
+361 
-368 IGQFIGL
+368 
-375 TEDDSPELD
+375 
-384 VWRVELC
+384 
-391 NDRF
+391 

>member
-21 KRLKDDDLQDLAKQ
+21 KRLKNDDLQDLAKQ

-95 SKYEIRCIKKAIK
+95 SKYEIRCIKRAIK

-143 FKIINNTKYKK
+143 LKIINNTKYKK

-160 ENKDTEY
+160 VNKDTEY

-206 FNSSDRLEKETY
+206 ILWIYRMKKYYNFSEDKIEKSIIDINYALKKNQILSLVKAKNIEELNEILKKTVYSNIATDDIYELECNMKKY
-218 QESDGIKIDKDK
+218 LHGLYIKNFKSNLLSINCIYSYLNLVELENKDIISIIEAVRYGIDKEK
-230 INNKVLKFENDDGE
+230 LLKKLIN
-244 LCFTYLDDDG
+244 
-254 SYFDEIVSGAWY
+254 
-266 DENGAPLAKMPPL
+266 
-279 NLWRKGHL
+279 
-287 WTGDLNDF
+287 
-295 HFVNPKGFTMD
+295 
-306 QLKRTNPSDDMEGDL
+306 
-321 YAIILKNITK
+321 
-331 EQGDDN
+331 
-337 MIYYGEDYYTGEEV
+337 
-351 MFRGKYSKIL
+351 
-361 NGDNVLI
+361 
-368 IGQFIGL
+368 
-375 TEDDSPELD
+375 
-384 VWRVELC
+384 
-391 NDRF
+391 

>member
-1 MSISAIKYPSINAKL
+1 MPISAMKYPSINAKL

-21 KRLKDDDLQDLAKQ
+21 KRLKNDDLQDLAKQ

-47 KSSSLNVLSE
+47 KSSSLKVLSE
-57 DADREQIEKVLNGE
+57 DADREEIEKVLNGE

-95 SKYEIRCIKKAIK
+95 SKYEIRCIKRAIK

-124 NTIFTDLKGLESI
+124 NTIFTDLKELESI

-143 FKIINNTKYKK
+143 LKIINNTKYKK

-206 FNSSDRLEKETY
+206 ILWIYRMKKYYNFSEDKIEKSIIDINYALKKNQILSLVKAKNIEELNEILKKTVYSNIATDDIYELECNMKKY
-218 QESDGIKIDKDK
+218 LHGLYIKNFKSNLLSINCIYSYLNLVELENKDIISIIEAVRYGIDKEK
-230 INNKVLKFENDDGE
+230 LLKKLIN
-244 LCFTYLDDDG
+244 
-254 SYFDEIVSGAWY
+254 
-266 DENGAPLAKMPPL
+266 
-279 NLWRKGHL
+279 
-287 WTGDLNDF
+287 
-295 HFVNPKGFTMD
+295 
-306 QLKRTNPSDDMEGDL
+306 
-321 YAIILKNITK
+321 
-331 EQGDDN
+331 
-337 MIYYGEDYYTGEEV
+337 
-351 MFRGKYSKIL
+351 
-361 NGDNVLI
+361 
-368 IGQFIGL
+368 
-375 TEDDSPELD
+375 
-384 VWRVELC
+384 
-391 NDRF
+391 

>member
-21 KRLKDDDLQDLAKQ
+21 KRLKNDDLQDLAKQ

-47 KSSSLNVLSE
+47 KSSSLKVLSE

-95 SKYEIRCIKKAIK
+95 SKYEIRCIKRAIK

-143 FKIINNTKYKK
+143 LKIINKTKYKK

-206 FNSSDRLEKETY
+206 ILWIYRMKKYYNFS
-218 QESDGIKIDKDK
+218 KDK
-230 INNKVLKFENDDGE
+230 IEKSIIDINYAIKKNQILLLVKAKNIEELNEILKKTVYSNIATDDIYE
-244 LCFTYLDDDG
+244 LECNMKKYLHG
-254 SYFDEIVSGAWY
+254 LYIKNFKSNLLSINCIYSY
-266 DENGAPLAKMPPL
+266 L
-279 NLWRKGHL
+279 NL
-287 WTGDLNDF
+287 
-295 HFVNPKGFTMD
+295 
-306 QLKRTNPSDDMEGDL
+306 
-321 YAIILKNITK
+321 
-331 EQGDDN
+331 
-337 MIYYGEDYYTGEEV
+337 
-351 MFRGKYSKIL
+351 
-361 NGDNVLI
+361 
-368 IGQFIGL
+368 
-375 TEDDSPELD
+375 
-384 VWRVELC
+384 VELE
-391 NDRF
+391 NKDIISIIEAVRYGIDKEKLLKKLIN

>member
-1 MSISAIKYPSINAKL
+1 MSVSAIKYPSINAKL

-47 KSSSLNVLSE
+47 KSSSLKVLSE

-143 FKIINNTKYKK
+143 IKIINNTKYKK

-167 SIFEI
+167 SIFDI

-206 FNSSDRLEKETY
+206 ILWIYRMKKYYNFSEDKIEKSIIDINYALKKNQILSLVKAKNIEELNEILKKTVYSNIATDDIYELECNMKKY
-218 QESDGIKIDKDK
+218 LHGLYIKNFKSNLLSINCIYSYLNLVELENKDIISIIEAVRYGIDKEK
-230 INNKVLKFENDDGE
+230 LLKKLIN
-244 LCFTYLDDDG
+244 
-254 SYFDEIVSGAWY
+254 
-266 DENGAPLAKMPPL
+266 
-279 NLWRKGHL
+279 
-287 WTGDLNDF
+287 
-295 HFVNPKGFTMD
+295 
-306 QLKRTNPSDDMEGDL
+306 
-321 YAIILKNITK
+321 
-331 EQGDDN
+331 
-337 MIYYGEDYYTGEEV
+337 
-351 MFRGKYSKIL
+351 
-361 NGDNVLI
+361 
-368 IGQFIGL
+368 
-375 TEDDSPELD
+375 
-384 VWRVELC
+384 
-391 NDRF
+391 

>member
-21 KRLKDDDLQDLAKQ
+21 KRLKNDDLQDLAKQ

-57 DADREQIEKVLNGE
+57 DADREEIEKVLNGE

-143 FKIINNTKYKK
+143 LKIINNTKYKK

-206 FNSSDRLEKETY
+206 ILWIYRMKKYYNFSEDKIEKSIIDINYALKKNQILLLVKAKNIEELNEILKKTVYSNIATDDIYELECNMKKY
-218 QESDGIKIDKDK
+218 LHGLYIKNFKSNLLSINCIYSYLNLVELENKDIISIIEAVRYGIDKEK
-230 INNKVLKFENDDGE
+230 LLKKLIN
-244 LCFTYLDDDG
+244 
-254 SYFDEIVSGAWY
+254 
-266 DENGAPLAKMPPL
+266 
-279 NLWRKGHL
+279 
-287 WTGDLNDF
+287 
-295 HFVNPKGFTMD
+295 
-306 QLKRTNPSDDMEGDL
+306 
-321 YAIILKNITK
+321 
-331 EQGDDN
+331 
-337 MIYYGEDYYTGEEV
+337 
-351 MFRGKYSKIL
+351 
-361 NGDNVLI
+361 
-368 IGQFIGL
+368 
-375 TEDDSPELD
+375 
-384 VWRVELC
+384 
-391 NDRF
+391 

>member
-16 KGMYA
+16 KGMYS
-21 KRLKDDDLQDLAKQ
+21 KRLKNDDLQDLAKQ

-95 SKYEIRCIKKAIK
+95 SKYEIRCIKRAIK
-108 LLYSKNEYD
+108 FLYSKNEYD

-143 FKIINNTKYKK
+143 LKIINNTKYKK

-160 ENKDTEY
+160 ENKNTEY

-206 FNSSDRLEKETY
+206 ILWIYRMKKYYNFSEDKIEKSIIDINYALKKNQILSLVKAKNIEELNEILKKTVYSNISTDDIYELECNMKKY
-218 QESDGIKIDKDK
+218 LHGLYIKNFKSNLLSINCIYSYLNLVELENKDIISIIEAVRYGIDKEK
-230 INNKVLKFENDDGE
+230 LLKKLIN
-244 LCFTYLDDDG
+244 
-254 SYFDEIVSGAWY
+254 
-266 DENGAPLAKMPPL
+266 
-279 NLWRKGHL
+279 
-287 WTGDLNDF
+287 
-295 HFVNPKGFTMD
+295 
-306 QLKRTNPSDDMEGDL
+306 
-321 YAIILKNITK
+321 
-331 EQGDDN
+331 
-337 MIYYGEDYYTGEEV
+337 
-351 MFRGKYSKIL
+351 
-361 NGDNVLI
+361 
-368 IGQFIGL
+368 
-375 TEDDSPELD
+375 
-384 VWRVELC
+384 
-391 NDRF
+391 

>member
-21 KRLKDDDLQDLAKQ
+21 KRLKNDDLQDLAKQ

-47 KSSSLNVLSE
+47 KSSSLKVLSE
-57 DADREQIEKVLNGE
+57 DADREEIEKVLNGE

-95 SKYEIRCIKKAIK
+95 SKYEIRCIKRAIK

-143 FKIINNTKYKK
+143 LKIINNTKYKK

-160 ENKDTEY
+160 VNKDTEY

-206 FNSSDRLEKETY
+206 ILWIYRMKKYYNFSEDKIEKSIIDINYALKKNQILSLVKAKNIEELNEILKKTVYSNIATDDIYELECNMKKY
-218 QESDGIKIDKDK
+218 LHGLYIKNFKSNLLSINCIYSYLNLVELENKDIISIIEAVRYGIDKEK
-230 INNKVLKFENDDGE
+230 LLKKLIN
-244 LCFTYLDDDG
+244 
-254 SYFDEIVSGAWY
+254 
-266 DENGAPLAKMPPL
+266 
-279 NLWRKGHL
+279 
-287 WTGDLNDF
+287 
-295 HFVNPKGFTMD
+295 
-306 QLKRTNPSDDMEGDL
+306 
-321 YAIILKNITK
+321 
-331 EQGDDN
+331 
-337 MIYYGEDYYTGEEV
+337 
-351 MFRGKYSKIL
+351 
-361 NGDNVLI
+361 
-368 IGQFIGL
+368 
-375 TEDDSPELD
+375 
-384 VWRVELC
+384 
-391 NDRF
+391 

>member
-21 KRLKDDDLQDLAKQ
+21 KRLKNDDLQDLAKQ

-95 SKYEIRCIKKAIK
+95 SKYEIRCIKRAIK

-143 FKIINNTKYKK
+143 LKIINNTKYKK

-160 ENKDTEY
+160 VNKDTEY

-206 FNSSDRLEKETY
+206 ILWIYRMKKYYNFSEDKIEKSIIDINYALKKNQILSLVKAKNIEELNEILKKTVYSNIATDDIYELECNMKKY
-218 QESDGIKIDKDK
+218 LHGLYIKNFKSNLLSINCIYSYLNLVELENKDIISIIEAVRYGIDKESLLK
-230 INNKVLKFENDDGE
+230 KLIN
-244 LCFTYLDDDG
+244 
-254 SYFDEIVSGAWY
+254 
-266 DENGAPLAKMPPL
+266 
-279 NLWRKGHL
+279 
-287 WTGDLNDF
+287 
-295 HFVNPKGFTMD
+295 
-306 QLKRTNPSDDMEGDL
+306 
-321 YAIILKNITK
+321 
-331 EQGDDN
+331 
-337 MIYYGEDYYTGEEV
+337 
-351 MFRGKYSKIL
+351 
-361 NGDNVLI
+361 
-368 IGQFIGL
+368 
-375 TEDDSPELD
+375 
-384 VWRVELC
+384 
-391 NDRF
+391 

>member
-21 KRLKDDDLQDLAKQ
+21 KRLKNDDLQDLAKQ

-95 SKYEIRCIKKAIK
+95 SKYEIRCIKRAIK

-143 FKIINNTKYKK
+143 LKIINNTKYKK

-160 ENKDTEY
+160 ENKNTEY

-206 FNSSDRLEKETY
+206 ILWIYRMKKYYNFSENKIEKSIIDINYALKKNQILLLVKAKNIEELNEILKGTVYSNIATDDIYELECNMKKY
-218 QESDGIKIDKDK
+218 LHGLYIKNFKSNLLSINCIYSYLNLVELENKDIISIIEAVRYGIDKEK
-230 INNKVLKFENDDGE
+230 LLKKLIN
-244 LCFTYLDDDG
+244 
-254 SYFDEIVSGAWY
+254 
-266 DENGAPLAKMPPL
+266 
-279 NLWRKGHL
+279 
-287 WTGDLNDF
+287 
-295 HFVNPKGFTMD
+295 
-306 QLKRTNPSDDMEGDL
+306 
-321 YAIILKNITK
+321 
-331 EQGDDN
+331 
-337 MIYYGEDYYTGEEV
+337 
-351 MFRGKYSKIL
+351 
-361 NGDNVLI
+361 
-368 IGQFIGL
+368 
-375 TEDDSPELD
+375 
-384 VWRVELC
+384 
-391 NDRF
+391 

>member
-21 KRLKDDDLQDLAKQ
+21 KRLKNDDLQDLAKQ

-143 FKIINNTKYKK
+143 LKIINNTKYKK

-206 FNSSDRLEKETY
+206 ILWIYRMKKYYNFSEDKIEKSIIDINYALKKNQILSLVKAKNIEELNEILKKTVYSNIATDDIYELECNMKKY
-218 QESDGIKIDKDK
+218 LHGLYIKNFKSNLLSINCIYSYLNLVELENKDIISIIEAVRYGIDKEK
-230 INNKVLKFENDDGE
+230 LLKKLIN
-244 LCFTYLDDDG
+244 
-254 SYFDEIVSGAWY
+254 
-266 DENGAPLAKMPPL
+266 
-279 NLWRKGHL
+279 
-287 WTGDLNDF
+287 
-295 HFVNPKGFTMD
+295 
-306 QLKRTNPSDDMEGDL
+306 
-321 YAIILKNITK
+321 
-331 EQGDDN
+331 
-337 MIYYGEDYYTGEEV
+337 
-351 MFRGKYSKIL
+351 
-361 NGDNVLI
+361 
-368 IGQFIGL
+368 
-375 TEDDSPELD
+375 
-384 VWRVELC
+384 
-391 NDRF
+391 